1 MFDELV
7 DDAAMQ
13 LAMSPRGQPEE
24 SIAEQARSK
33 AESGVQQK
41 HEEVDRFAGERLPH
55 VAVSSKS
62 ARSDFYDVSHAL
74 MNFDS

>member
-13 LAMSPRGQPEE
+13 LAMSPHGQPEE

-55 VAVSSKS
+55 VAVSSK
-62 ARSDFYDVSHAL
+62 RV
-74 MNFDS
+74 